1 MKLAAARP
9 RPIQASSSSTL
20 RGLPGQSTFQNDI
33 FKATSYAAQSVGRLP
48 SFGTFTMAHSDP
60 SAVEQQRLAYESLC
74 CYLDKHENEVLEI
87 EILPPAITPPDGL
100 LLEDGSSL
108 GVPKKVLVV
117 AFLEARRA
125 FFDNKDNSQTDPKVY
140 HIIIRQPMCSDMLV
154 YENFINLADPPPPGP
169 PSDQD
174 YIAV

>member
-1 MKLAAARP
+1 M
-9 RPIQASSSSTL
+9 S
-20 RGLPGQSTFQNDI
+20 
-33 FKATSYAAQSVGRLP
+33 
-48 SFGTFTMAHSDP
+48 HSDP

-87 EILPPAITPPDGL
+87 EILPPAITPPNGL

-108 GVPKKVLVV
+108 GVPKKVLAV

-140 HIIIRQPMCSDMLV
+140 HIIIRQPMCSDMFV
-154 YENFINLADPPPPGP
+154 YENFVSLADPPSRLSKRPRLCCCLTQ
-169 PSDQD
+169 SISRLQTSASAE
-174 YIAV
+174 YLHWETQATC